1 MAEIWCAG
9 PYFDTGGAHARSRYG
24 QVPVKATEGMAMK
37 TKAIGSTVVFGAAV
51 LAACATVKV
60 QAPDKPIE
68 INMNVNIKQEVLI
81 KIDQE
86 IADLIANNPDIF

>member
-1 MAEIWCAG
+1 M
-9 PYFDTGGAHARSRYG
+9 R
-24 QVPVKATEGMAMK
+24 M
-37 TKAIGSTVVFGAAV
+37 KAIGSTTVVIAAA